1 MQLATDCKD
10 CELVVG
16 AFKEML
22 HKALFRTIERVSN
35 SCDFSKRGLV
45 MSEVFFKCFEIS
57 LVLYRV
63 DLCEPMNQWLWFLP
77 NLRSVL

>member
-45 MSEVFFKCFEIS
+45 MCFLNVLKFHWFSIGLIS
-57 LVLYRV
+57 VN
-63 DLCEPMNQWLWFLP
+63 P
-77 NLRSVL
+77 